1 MLKFLMTL
9 FHLFQENH
17 LLTFTLDGIL
27 TCILPQFP
35 VSLGLLKQEK
45 LDLDL

>member
-17 LLTFTLDGIL
+17 LVTFTLDGIL
-27 TCILPQFP
+27 TCILPD
-35 VSLGLLKQEK
+35 SLSRWGF
-45 LDLDL
+45 